1 MSEIDSSQENMPV
14 LRRVRCGQCQMPLVQ
29 VYQGDLLYTLH
40 QQGEESASQHLPAY
54 SYRAL
59 TDPTPLLV
67 CPRCEAI
74 LSPAT
79 TTAVLPR
86 TIVIEEGN
94 TIQQT
99 NDR

>member
-1 MSEIDSSQENMPV
+1 MSKIDSSQENMPV

-40 QQGEESASQHLPAY
+40 QQGEEAASQHLPAY

-59 TDPTPLLV
+59 TDPTPLLT
-67 CPRCEAI
+67 CPRCGAI

-79 TTAVLPR
+79 IIAVLPR
-86 TIVIEEGN
+86 TIVTEEGK
-94 TIQQT
+94 TVEQT
-99 NDR
+99 SDR